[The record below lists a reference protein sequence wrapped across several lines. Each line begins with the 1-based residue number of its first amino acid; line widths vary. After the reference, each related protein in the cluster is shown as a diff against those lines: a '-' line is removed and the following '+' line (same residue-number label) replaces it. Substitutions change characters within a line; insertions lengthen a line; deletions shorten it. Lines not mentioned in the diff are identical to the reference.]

1 MDFVG
6 CWSMI
11 CYECILVSISF
22 FIVVVATVV
31 VIKHFACFND
41 ARLSESSSNLGVY
54 STEENLLIEF
64 APVTS
69 YLVATMSC

>member
-11 CYECILVSISF
+11 CYECILVYISF
-22 FIVVVATVV
+22 FIVVVAAVV

-54 STEENLLIEF
+54 
-64 APVTS
+64 
-69 YLVATMSC
+69 